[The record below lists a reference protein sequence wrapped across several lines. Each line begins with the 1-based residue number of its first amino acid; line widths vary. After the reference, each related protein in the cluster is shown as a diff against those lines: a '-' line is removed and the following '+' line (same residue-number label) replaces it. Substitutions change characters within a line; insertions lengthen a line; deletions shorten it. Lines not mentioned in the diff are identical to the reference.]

1 MFPEGI
7 NLEYKKSKNS
17 LPKDF
22 WPTYSAFANTRGGLV
37 VLGVDEPEKG
47 KFVLEGVQSPV
58 KVIAD
63 LKSLV
68 TNSKKVSA
76 NLLSDDD
83 VVTKVVNHK
92 TIILV
97 NIRQAD
103 YYQKPVFLN
112 GSRDSCYV
120 RLGDG
125 DKRPSAEQYKYMV
138 ANSQQYVDTELLEN
152 YTLDDLDLNSLEEY
166 RNLMI
171 KNTARKELS
180 LLSPQQFLTDLGCF
194 QIDRRDAKRTLKM
207 TSGCLLFFGKFNAI
221 IQRFPGFQ
229 LDYFR
234 KKSSY
239 DEKWE
244 RRISSGDMNYP
255 QLNIFSFYVLV
266 LKALTDDISDRFTQ
280 ASDLTRGP
288 YYSHMKLAVKEAL
301 VNTLM
306 HAYYDA
312 DTPIKILDY
321 DDYYEFYNPGD
332 MRVTKEEFIHG
343 SNSVSRN
350 SIISLLLRRVGI
362 AEKAGSGGPT
372 IFNAAHTNHLRTP
385 DIIKETDSTTLRIWK
400 IDLLSSLKG
409 LTHDQETVVTYAME
423 NNSEIAIKDLL
434 STTKLSEFKA
444 RRAVKELV
452 ENEILHQ
459 YGNGRAT
466 RYFLNTNE
474 ETGILGYKM
483 MLKKFEDRFNK

>member
-1 MFPEGI
+1 MQPEGVD
-7 NLEYKKSKNS
+7 LEYKKSKNS

-22 WPTYSAFANTRGGLV
+22 WPTYSAFANTHGGLI
-37 VLGVDEPEKG
+37 VLGVEEPEKG
-47 KFVLEGVQSPV
+47 SFVIEGVQSPT
-58 KVIAD
+58 KVMAE
-63 LKSLV
+63 LTSLV
-68 TNSKKVSA
+68 TNPKKVSA
-76 NLLSDDD
+76 CLISDED
-83 VVTKVVNHK
+83 VVIRSVNHK
-92 TIILV
+92 TVIEV
-97 NIRQAD
+97 RVRQAD

-152 YTLDDLDLNSLEEY
+152 YTIDDLDLNSLEEY

-171 KNTARKELS
+171 KNTARNELS
-180 LLSPQQFLTDLGCF
+180 SLSPQDFLEHLGCF
-194 QIDRRDAKRTLKM
+194 QIDRRDAKQSQKM
-207 TSGCLLFFGKFNAI
+207 TTGCLLFFGKFNAI

-234 KKSSY
+234 KNSSY
-239 DEKWE
+239 DEKWI
-244 RRISSGDMNYP
+244 RRISTGDMNYP
-255 QLNIFSFYVLV
+255 ELNIFSFYVLV

-306 HAYYDA
+306 HAYYDS
-312 DTPIKILDY
+312 DTPIKIFDY
-321 DDYYEFYNPGD
+321 DDYYEFFNPGD

-372 IFNAAHTNHLRTP
+372 IFNAAQANHLRTP
-385 DIIKETDSTTLRIWK
+385 DIIRTNDSTTLRIWK

-409 LTHDQETVVTYAME
+409 LTHDQVTVVTYAME
-423 NNSEIAIKDLL
+423 NSSKVSIKGLL
-434 STTKLSEFKA
+434 KTTNLSEFKA
-444 RRAVKELV
+444 RKAVKELI
-452 ENEILHQ
+452 ENKILHQ
-459 YGNGRAT
+459 YGNGKAT

-483 MLKKFEDRFNK
+483 MLKKFEDQFNK

>member
-1 MFPEGI
+1 MLPEGI
-7 NLEYKKSKNS
+7 DREYKKSKNS

-22 WPTYSAFANTRGGLV
+22 WPTYSAFANTRGGVV

-47 KFVLEGVQSPV
+47 KFVVEGVQSPA
-58 KVIAD
+58 KVIAE
-63 LKSLV
+63 LMSLV
-68 TNSKKVSA
+68 TNSNKVST
-76 NLLSDDD
+76 NLLSDND
-83 VVTKVVNHK
+83 VVTRVIKHK
-92 TIILV
+92 TIIEV

-120 RLGDG
+120 RLADG

-152 YTLDDLDLNSLEEY
+152 YTVDDLDLDSLEEY

-171 KNTARKELS
+171 KNTARKELLS
-180 LLSPQQFLTDLGCF
+180 LSPQQFLTRLGCF
-194 QIDRRDAKRTLKM
+194 QIDRRDAKRTSKM

-255 QLNIFSFYVLV
+255 ELNIFSFYELV

-280 ASDLTRGP
+280 GSDLTRGP
-288 YYSHMKLAVKEAL
+288 YYSNMKLAVKEAL

-321 DDYYEFYNPGD
+321 DDYYEFHNPGD

-372 IFNAAHTNHLRTP
+372 IFNAAQENHLRMP
-385 DIIKETDSTTLRIWK
+385 DIIKKTDSTTLRIWK

-423 NNSEIAIKDLL
+423 NSSQLTIKDLL
-434 STTKLSEFKA
+434 STNKLSEFKA
-444 RRAVKELV
+444 RKAVKELV
-452 ENEILHQ
+452 ENKILHQ
-459 YGNGRAT
+459 DGNGKAT
-466 RYFLNTNE
+466 RYYLDTNE
-474 ETGILGYKM
+474 EAGIFGYKM
-483 MLKKFEDRFNK
+483 MLKQIEDQFNK